1 MSIKDKV
8 AIIGTGCTKFGEH
21 YDKSAEDLVVEA
33 GLEAMADAGVDRSQ
47 IQAGWVGTLSS
58 ALSGNALSDPL
69 KLTDIPITRVEN
81 YCASGMDAV
90 RGAAFAIAAGMY
102 DIVIA
107 LGFEKMRDMVRGG
120 LPAPHPVFDNG
131 ESPHIFA
138 LAANRY
144 FKDHGATKS
153 TLAKVA
159 IKNHH
164 NGKLS
169 PKAHLRMEVTEEQVL
184 RAPMIYEPLGL
195 FDCCPTTDGAA
206 AVVLC
211 RADLARSFRDD
222 PVYIKGIGLSVS
234 YGRPHYNPAYRY
246 DGFPATRNAAAQAY
260 EQAGVTPDEIDL
272 AEAHDCFTITEILNY
287 EDLGF
292 CARGEGGKAAEEGRF
307 ALDGE
312 MPVNPSG
319 GLKSFGHPIGATG
332 VRMLYEVTQH
342 LRGQAGERQVQG
354 AELGLAH
361 NLGGLGGVACV
372 TILGNQR

>member
-8 AIIGTGCTKFGEH
+8 AIIGTSCTKFGEH

-153 TLAKVA
+153 TLASVA

-211 RADLARSFRDD
+211 RADLARGFRDD
-222 PVYIKGIGLSVS
+222 PVYIKGVGLSVS
-234 YGRPHYNPAYRY
+234 YGRPHYDPAYRY

-272 AEAHDCFTITEILNY
+272 AEIHDCFTITEILNY

>member
-1 MSIKDKV
+1 MSIKDRV

-47 IQAGWVGTLSS
+47 IQAGWVGTISS

-153 TLAKVA
+153 TLASVA

-222 PVYIKGIGLSVS
+222 PVYIKGVGLSVS
-234 YGRPHYNPAYRY
+234 YGRPHYDPAYRY

-272 AEAHDCFTITEILNY
+272 AETHDCFTITEILNY

-342 LRGQAGERQVQG
+342 LRGHAGERQVQG

>member
-8 AIIGTGCTKFGEH
+8 AIIGAGCSKFGEH

-33 GLEAMADAGVDRSQ
+33 GLEAIADAGIERSR
-47 IQAGWVGTLSS
+47 IQAGWVGTISS

-69 KLTDIPITRVEN
+69 KLVDIPITRVEN

-90 RGAAFAIAAGMY
+90 RGAAFGIAAGMY
-102 DIVIA
+102 DVVIA
-107 LGFEKMRDMVRGG
+107 LGFEKMRDMVPGG

-164 NGKLS
+164 NGRLS
-169 PKAHLRMEVTEEQVL
+169 PKAHLRMEVSEEQVL
-184 RAPMIYEPLGL
+184 RAPMIYAPLGL

-211 RADLARSFRDD
+211 RADLARGFRDD

-234 YGRPHYNPAYRY
+234 YGRPHYNPSYRY

-260 EQAGVTPDEIDL
+260 EQAGVRPDDIDL
-272 AEAHDCFTITEILNY
+272 AEIHDCFTITEILNY

-312 MPVNPSG
+312 KPVNPSG

-332 VRMLYEVTQH
+332 VRMLYELTQH
-342 LRGQAGERQVQG
+342 LRGAAGERQVKG

-361 NLGGLGGVACV
+361 NLGGLGGVSCV
-372 TILGNQR
+372 SILGNQL

>member
-211 RADLARSFRDD
+211 RADLARGFRSD
-222 PVYIKGIGLSVS
+222 PVYIKGVGLSVS
-234 YGRPHYNPAYRY
+234 YGRPHYDPAYRY

-272 AEAHDCFTITEILNY
+272 AEIHDCFTITEILNY

>member
-1 MSIKDKV
+1 MSIKDRV
-8 AIIGTGCTKFGEH
+8 AIIGTGCSKFGEH
-21 YDKSAEDLVVEA
+21 YHKSAEHLVVEA
-33 GLEAMADAGVDRSQ
+33 GLEAMADAGVDRDQ

-222 PVYIKGIGLSVS
+222 PVYIKGVGLSVS
-234 YGRPHYNPAYRY
+234 YGRPHYDPAYRY

-272 AEAHDCFTITEILNY
+272 AEIHACFTIPQIRNY

-372 TILGNQR
+372 TILGNPR

>member
-1 MSIKDKV
+1 M
-8 AIIGTGCTKFGEH
+8 
-21 YDKSAEDLVVEA
+21 
-33 GLEAMADAGVDRSQ
+33 
-47 IQAGWVGTLSS
+47 
-58 ALSGNALSDPL
+58 
-69 KLTDIPITRVEN
+69 
-81 YCASGMDAV
+81 
-90 RGAAFAIAAGMY
+90 
-102 DIVIA
+102 
-107 LGFEKMRDMVRGG
+107 
-120 LPAPHPVFDNG
+120 
-131 ESPHIFA
+131 
-138 LAANRY
+138 
-144 FKDHGATKS
+144 
-153 TLAKVA
+153 
-159 IKNHH
+159 
-164 NGKLS
+164 
-169 PKAHLRMEVTEEQVL
+169 
-184 RAPMIYEPLGL
+184 
-195 FDCCPTTDGAA
+195 
-206 AVVLC
+206 LC

-272 AEAHDCFTITEILNY
+272 AETHDCFTITEILNY

-342 LRGQAGERQVQG
+342 LRGQAGERQVRG

-372 TILGNQR
+372 TILGNRL

>member
-1 MSIKDKV
+1 MSIKDRV

-222 PVYIKGIGLSVS
+222 PIYIKGIGLSVS

-272 AEAHDCFTITEILNY
+272 AETHDCFTITEILNY

-332 VRMLYEVTQH
+332 VRMLYELTQH

>member
-1 MSIKDKV
+1 MTIKNQV
-8 AIIGTGCTKFGEH
+8 AIIGASCSKFGEH
-21 YDKSAEDLVVEA
+21 YDKSGEDLVVEA
-33 GLEAMADAGVDRSQ
+33 GLAALADAGIERAR

-69 KLTDIPITRVEN
+69 KLVDIPITRVEN
-81 YCASGMDAV
+81 YCASGMEAV

-102 DIVIA
+102 DVVLA
-107 LGFEKMRDMVRGG
+107 LGFEKMRDMVQGG
-120 LPAPHPVFDNG
+120 LPAPHPVIDNG

-164 NGKLS
+164 NGKLN
-169 PKAHLRMEVTEEQVL
+169 PKAHLRMEVSEEQVL
-184 RAPMIYEPLGL
+184 RAPMIYAPLGL

-206 AVVLC
+206 ALVLC
-211 RADLARSFRDD
+211 RAEIASSFRND

-234 YGRPHYNPAYRY
+234 YGKPHYNPDYRY

-260 EQAGVTPDEIDL
+260 EQAGVTPDDIDL
-272 AEAHDCFTITEILNY
+272 AETHDCFTITEILNY

-292 CARGEGGKAAEEGRF
+292 CSRGEGGKAAEEGRF

-342 LRGQAGERQVQG
+342 LRGEAGERQVKG
-354 AELGLAH
+354 AKLGLAH

-372 TILGNQR
+372 TILGNQL

>member
-47 IQAGWVGTLSS
+47 IQAGWVGTISS

-164 NGKLS
+164 NGTLS

-272 AEAHDCFTITEILNY
+272 AETHDCFTITEILNY

-342 LRGQAGERQVQG
+342 LRGQAGERQVRG

>member
-8 AIIGTGCTKFGEH
+8 AIIGTSCTKFGEH

-211 RADLARSFRDD
+211 RADLARGFRDD
-222 PVYIKGIGLSVS
+222 PVYIKGVGLSVS
-234 YGRPHYNPAYRY
+234 YGRPHYDPAYRY

-272 AEAHDCFTITEILNY
+272 AEIHDCFTITEILNY

>member
-1 MSIKDKV
+1 MQMSIKDRV
-8 AIIGTGCTKFGEH
+8 AIIGTGCSKFGEH

-33 GLEAMADAGVDRSQ
+33 GLEAMADAGVERSQ
-47 IQAGWVGTLSS
+47 IQAGWVGTISS
-58 ALSGNALSDPL
+58 GLSGNALSDPL
-69 KLTDIPITRVEN
+69 KLIDIPITRVEN
-81 YCASGMDAV
+81 YCASGMEAV

-102 DIVIA
+102 DVVIA
-107 LGFEKMRDMVRGG
+107 LGFEKMRDMVQGG

-138 LAANRY
+138 LVANRY
-144 FKDHGATKS
+144 FKDYGATKS
-153 TLAKVA
+153 TLAQVA

-211 RADLARSFRDD
+211 RADLARSFRSD

-246 DGFPATRNAAAQAY
+246 DGFPATRHAAAQAY

-312 MPVNPSG
+312 KPVNPSG

-332 VRMLYEVTQH
+332 VRMLYELTQH
-342 LRGQAGERQVQG
+342 LRGQAGERQVKG

-372 TILGNQR
+372 TILGN